1 MNSELLLDALR
12 LTAVGMGVVF
22 AALYALSLMMYSLPL
37 LAGGRGKPAAVAPQA
52 SVEAT
57 ASVAESAAATEAA
70 VSNGPSPE
78 VIAVIATAI
87 AAYLGQTPENLNII
101 SIRRA
106 PAAVGPWALA
116 ARRESIQN

>member
-1 MNSELLLDALR
+1 MNSEILLNALR

-22 AALYALSLMMYSLPL
+22 AALYVLSLMMYSLPL
-37 LAGGRGKPAAVAPQA
+37 LAGGRGKQAPTVPQA

-57 ASVAESAAATEAA
+57 ASVVESAVATSAA
-70 VSNGPSPE
+70 VSSGPSPE

-87 AAYLGQTPENLNII
+87 AAYVGQTPDNLNII

-106 PAAVGPWALA
+106 SAAVGPWALA
-116 ARRESIQN
+116 ARREGIQN